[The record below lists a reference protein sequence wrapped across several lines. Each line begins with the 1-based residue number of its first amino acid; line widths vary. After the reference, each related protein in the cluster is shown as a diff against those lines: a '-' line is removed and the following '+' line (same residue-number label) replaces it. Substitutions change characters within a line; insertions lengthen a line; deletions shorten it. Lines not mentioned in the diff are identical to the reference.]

1 MRRSAAW
8 CHWRAYETRHG
19 VIRAELS
26 LPEDSPR
33 RIPIPG
39 DGVLRPVWD
48 IGHRTSTGDT
58 AFAIASLWVEGRDA
72 LEPGGHATIRLAP
85 LTPSLWAHLRP
96 GQRFTMHERRP
107 VAGTA
112 TVLEVRPAATD
123 GEGKHL
129 AGE

>member
-33 RIPIPG
+33 RMPIPG

-48 IGHRTSTGDT
+48 VGHRTSTGDT

-112 TVLEVRPAATD
+112 TVLEVRPAATE